1 MQTPEA
7 STSSRRGLG
16 ARAPRPSAPTPRLEG
31 RGPGGDT
38 PEARRVARVLGTSGV
53 RGLCAEPPR
62 RRAAWPPPPV
72 GAVEVETGPAV
83 GTGAR
88 RQAAVRK
95 PRRRVKRVG
104 AGRPPGVHCSV
115 PGGCFHGEGL
125 LCGRHQSQ
133 GPDVTS
139 EETQALKPG
148 TFTLDL
154 EKAKQRKH
162 ELSSFVAHGRW

>member
-16 ARAPRPSAPTPRLEG
+16 AHAPRPSAPTPRLEG

-88 RQAAVRK
+88 R
-95 PRRRVKRVG
+95 PYGSRV
-104 AGRPPGVHCSV
+104 
-115 PGGCFHGEGL
+115 
-125 LCGRHQSQ
+125 
-133 GPDVTS
+133 DVSS
-139 EETQALKPG
+139 EWAL
-148 TFTLDL
+148 
-154 EKAKQRKH
+154 
-162 ELSSFVAHGRW
+162 VAHRECTVRCLGAVSMVKVYFAVDTNHRAQT